1 MPAECAM
8 PGGRTATP
16 TGEPTVETHN
26 LDLSI
31 PGAIDALLARHKAMY
46 GDAVM
51 MADDGSEAGDSDSA
65 ATASSD
71 KPDDA
76 APDQQDEPLGEP
88 GKRALDSERRLRS
101 DAEKARRAEKDR
113 ADAAEAQLEDIRR
126 SQMSDQ
132 DRIVAERDDWRT
144 KYETA
149 QAATAEAEKARD
161 AAALSVLRLTV
172 AVEKGIGKHAHR
184 LTGSTR
190 EEIEA
195 DADAFKADLPADNTP
210 SGNGRYVDINAGRGG
225 GPGSGSPGS
234 ISEAMEAYRASRARD
249 RGTSTTT

>member
-1 MPAECAM
+1 M
-8 PGGRTATP
+8 
-16 TGEPTVETHN
+16 ETHN
-26 LDLSI
+26 LDLSV

-46 GDAVM
+46 GGAVM
-51 MADDGSEAGDSDSA
+51 MADDNGGAETPETVG
-65 ATASSD
+65 TTSSD
-71 KPDDA
+71 KPDA

-88 GKRALDSERRLRS
+88 GKRALDSERRLRAG
-101 DAEKARRAEKDR
+101 AEKARRAEKDR
-113 ADAAEAQLEDIRR
+113 AEAAEAQLEDIRR

-195 DADAFKADLPADNTP
+195 DADAFKADLPTDNTP